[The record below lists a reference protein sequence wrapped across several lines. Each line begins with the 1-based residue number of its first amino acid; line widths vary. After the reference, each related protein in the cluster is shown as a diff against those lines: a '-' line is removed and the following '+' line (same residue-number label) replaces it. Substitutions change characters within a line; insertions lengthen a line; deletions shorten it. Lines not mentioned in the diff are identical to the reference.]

1 MLLRVLYGQVSFHVR
16 IPVSGGGNRVNVGIP
31 YRYCLSEVRDSSVV
45 RLMKRETNKY
55 SPIQS

>member
-16 IPVSGGGNRVNVGIP
+16 IPVSGGGNRVNVGNP

-45 RLMKRETNKY
+45 RLMKRGTNKC